1 MKKLLLCTL
10 ALAAFNGLKAQDHYL
25 FSTRTANYVEMT
37 NGTEV
42 SDMQDWD
49 DFSTGVTLPFA
60 FEYFGV
66 NVDTLFINDDGI
78 FFTELAPDYVMY
90 IGEDVLARG
99 AGQSPVTYRVDGSA
113 GSRIIKIQ
121 WPNVAFFNT
130 VDDFPNDFANYQI
143 WLYEGSNVIEF
154 HYGSSFISAQAEPDL
169 ELLANMS
176 SIDGLKFISVGGTP
190 PNYVESYSEV
200 NFTLLTKTPPVNTIF
215 VFTPGNP
222 NSVKEAVTGNDINL
236 YPIPAGAK
244 LTVESKVAMQ
254 QIQIL
259 NAAGQE
265 ISTHEVSGNRA
276 EIATNLL
283 PAGVYFAR
291 VHTSEGVIS
300 RKFSK

>member
-42 SDMQDWD
+42 SQDAEWD

-66 NVDTLFINDDGI
+66 SVDSLFINDDGI

-99 AGQSPVTYRVDGSA
+99 AGQSPVTYRVDGSPNN
-113 GSRIIKIQ
+113 RILKIQ
-121 WPNVAFFNT
+121 WPNIAFFST

-154 HYGSSFISAQAEPDL
+154 HYGSSFISAMAEPDL
-169 ELLANMS
+169 ELLPNMT
-176 SIDGLKFISVGGTP
+176 SIDGLKWISVGGTP

-200 NFTLLTKTPPVNTIF
+200 NITPLTKTPPVNTIF
-215 VFTPGNP
+215 VFTPGSP
-222 NSVKEAVTGNDINL
+222 NSVKEAVSENQVNL
-236 YPIPAGAK
+236 YPVPAGAK
-244 LTVESKVAMQ
+244 LTVESKMAMQ
-254 QIQIL
+254 QIQIY

-265 ISTHEVSGNRA
+265 VYTHEISGNRA
-276 EIATNLL
+276 EIATDLL
-283 PAGVYFAR
+283 PAGVYFVR
-291 VHTSEGVIS
+291 VHTAEGVVS
-300 RKFSK
+300 RKFNK